1 MASEHVL
8 LTGST
13 GMVGRNLLEHPGM
26 RELKITCPS
35 RKDLDL
41 QDSQSVVNF
50 LERCKPS
57 VVIHAAGKVGGIQA
71 NLREPARFLLEN
83 IQMGCNIVSAA
94 KKAGVRKLINL
105 GSSCMYPRGHDESLH
120 EGLLLTGEL
129 EPTNEGYALA
139 KIATSRLCEYISREE
154 PSFQYKT
161 ILPCNLYGRHDNF
174 DPLKS
179 HLVPSIIS
187 KIYNAKITGQSAVE
201 IWGDGEARREFMY
214 AGDLA
219 VAIVSLLDRF
229 DEAPSPMNI
238 GLGYDYS
245 LTTIIALLLM

>member
-1 MASEHVL
+1 
-8 LTGST
+8 
-13 GMVGRNLLEHPGM
+13 
-26 RELKITCPS
+26 
-35 RKDLDL
+35 
-41 QDSQSVVNF
+41 
-50 LERCKPS
+50 
-57 VVIHAAGKVGGIQA
+57 
-71 NLREPARFLLEN
+71 
-83 IQMGCNIVSAA
+83 
-94 KKAGVRKLINL
+94 
-105 GSSCMYPRGHDESLH
+105 MYPREHDESLH
-120 EGLLLTGEL
+120 EGLLTGEL

-219 VAIVSLLDRF
+219 DAIVSLLDRF
-229 DEAPSPMNI
+229 DEAPSLMNI

-245 LTTIIALLLM
+245 VNDYYRAVADVMEFKGTFYHNLEKPVGMQRKLLNVNRQNDWSWSPRV